1 MTLELKLRSTGFN
14 FQVKCICQND
24 WWKGSA
30 AGYRPVLSRSYN
42 IKQPG
47 SKPTCS
53 VSCNSEHCLSE
64 GFFLFFFSLFFLL
77 MANEGLKLTQTRLNQ
92 LNPRHFSLTFRAR
105 TPQTLPWTWRR
116 WCLTTPWRPLSWW
129 MWHPKTALGW
139 WKPSRCCSR
148 LHSQPLCCWAAPTER
163 TDGSWHRTR
172 AARRWDWDHNVIS
185 RAVNL
190 KKKKKKNSNKHKTD
204 FKSSHKFLSFYFG
217 DLTLKERARP

>member
-1 MTLELKLRSTGFN
+1 
-14 FQVKCICQND
+14 
-24 WWKGSA
+24 
-30 AGYRPVLSRSYN
+30 
-42 IKQPG
+42 
-47 SKPTCS
+47 
-53 VSCNSEHCLSE
+53 
-64 GFFLFFFSLFFLL
+64 

-190 KKKKKKNSNKHKTD
+190 KKKKKNSISHKTD
-204 FKSSHKFLSFYFG
+204 FKSSHKFLSFISGIWLKRSAHVHSRTLCQFYAPTRRHPAVLCKGPSRTLWKFPPCRERPISWLGGCWHITYFWQV
-217 DLTLKERARP
+217 